1 MKKIL
6 ILIDPENPVNNVAA
20 SCIMLGAKLP
30 ANLVLFSTY
39 LLIPVT
45 DVYAGTPWIDEGI
58 TLWEQDTKEKLN
70 KLSDWLH
77 TEIKGLDTK
86 LHKPTIQIHISEGN
100 LGSSVKHFIQ
110 ENEVEMVV
118 MGSKSSNS
126 IEHLLMGSDTQ
137 SVINECERPIL
148 IIPKGITLNE
158 IDKITYA
165 SDFNL
170 EEMSSLNYLFHLGE
184 RLNFRL
190 EIVHIRQF
198 DEDKKLMERR
208 ASEFTE
214 LADKFN
220 YPHLSYKIVSGK
232 DVIERLTDYSEENNS
247 DVLAMMHHQRNF
259 FGRLIYKSVT
269 KTAISNQNIPLLV
282 LPSKLL

>member
-6 ILIDPENPVNNVAA
+6 ILIDPEHPVNNVAA
-20 SCIMLGAKLP
+20 SCIRLGAKLP
-30 ANLVLFSTY
+30 ANFILFSTY
-39 LLIPVT
+39 LLMPVT
-45 DVYAGTPWIDEGI
+45 DFYAGAPWIDQGI
-58 TLWEQDTKEKLN
+58 TLWEQDTKDKLN
-70 KLSDWLH
+70 KLSDWLKNKI
-77 TEIKGLDTK
+77 EGLDANV
-86 LHKPTIQIHISEGN
+86 HKPTIKTHISEGN
-100 LGSSVKHFIQ
+100 LGSSVKNFIQ

-170 EEMSSLNYLFHLGE
+170 EEIRALNYLFHLGE
-184 RLNFRL
+184 FLNFQL

-198 DEDKKLMERR
+198 GEDKKLLALKE
-208 ASEFTE
+208 AEFKE
-214 LADKFN
+214 IANKHN
-220 YPHLSYKIVSGK
+220 YPHLNYNIIIGK
-232 DVIERLTDYSEENNS
+232 NVIQRLTDYSKNNNS
-247 DVLAMMHHQRNF
+247 NILAMMHHQHNF
-259 FGRLIYKSVT
+259 FGRLIKKSVT
-269 KTAISNQNIPLLV
+269 KKAISNLNIPLLV